1 MSFNGLTGNVT
12 GVSSVNGLTGAVS
25 ITYAA
30 ASTITSTNTAST
42 TYPVLALGAGNTG
55 LYIDDVTTPLA
66 YVPSSGQLQVKQVNC
81 SSGSNYIVSD
91 SVVGTVEISNG
102 TDTITFDPNTLSHN
116 PGSFTTYNIVSTYG
130 VNIQGLFS
138 VTDLTATYTYTFP
151 QTNGSNGQVLTTNG
165 AGTLSWSTV
174 TSSGGGS
181 GFTYTS
187 SAPGT
192 PSLGDR
198 WMDSDTGK
206 EYVYVNDGSSSQW
219 IEPVSSNGLVG
230 VTYTSSIQL
239 LEFGVTGSFV
249 KLGVGTTAP
258 NYPLDINGTSNF
270 RSGISAAGITVNGN
284 TTITGSLNG
293 AGATFTGA
301 VISDGGYRISSSA
314 INAQTGTTYTLLT
327 SDNGKIITMNNGS
340 SSTVT
345 IPSGLPVGYNTTV
358 VQLGTGSVGFTSSGT
373 TINSAEGKLN
383 LAFRYSAA
391 NIISYTSNTFVVA
404 GGMTG

>member
-1 MSFNGLTGNVT
+1 M
-12 GVSSVNGLTGAVS
+12 
-25 ITYAA
+25 
-30 ASTITSTNTAST
+30 
-42 TYPVLALGAGNTG
+42 
-55 LYIDDVTTPLA
+55 
-66 YVPSSGQLQVKQVNC
+66 
-81 SSGSNYIVSD
+81 SGSGYYYKFP
-91 SVVGTVEISNG
+91 ESNG
-102 TDTITFDPNTLSHN
+102 S
-116 PGSFTTYNIVSTYG
+116 
-130 VNIQGLFS
+130 
-138 VTDLTATYTYTFP
+138 
-151 QTNGSNGQVLTTNG
+151 SNQVLTTNG
-165 AGTLSWSTV
+165 SGTLSWSTV

-284 TTITGSLNG
+284 TTITGSLDG

-301 VISDGGYRISSSA
+301 VISNGGYRISSSA

>member
-1 MSFNGLTGNVT
+1 
-12 GVSSVNGLTGAVS
+12 
-25 ITYAA
+25 
-30 ASTITSTNTAST
+30 
-42 TYPVLALGAGNTG
+42 
-55 LYIDDVTTPLA
+55 
-66 YVPSSGQLQVKQVNC
+66 
-81 SSGSNYIVSD
+81 
-91 SVVGTVEISNG
+91 
-102 TDTITFDPNTLSHN
+102 
-116 PGSFTTYNIVSTYG
+116 
-130 VNIQGLFS
+130 
-138 VTDLTATYTYTFP
+138 
-151 QTNGSNGQVLTTNG
+151 
-165 AGTLSWSTV
+165 
-174 TSSGGGS
+174 
-181 GFTYTS
+181 
-187 SAPGT
+187 
-192 PSLGDR
+192 
-198 WMDSDTGK
+198 
-206 EYVYVNDGSSSQW
+206 
-219 IEPVSSNGLVG
+219 LVG

-258 NYPLDINGTSNF
+258 NYPLDVNGTANF
-270 RSGISAAGITVNGN
+270 RSGISAADITVNGN

-314 INAQTGTTYTLLT
+314 INAQTGTIYTLLT

-340 SSTVT
+340 SSTIT

-358 VQLGTGSVGFTSSGT
+358 VQLGTGQVGFTSSGT